1 MNTLHYVFTKGRQGV
16 LGIILACCVFSSA
29 SAGSFSDVPSSHP
42 QYKAIESLSSKG
54 IVRGY
59 KNGTFGPNTSVNRV
73 EALKMILEAS
83 QTEITTSSNKT
94 GFSDVP
100 TDQWFA
106 PFVATAKAKNI
117 VSGNGDTKTFSPA
130 RTVQKSEFLKM
141 ALLAFN
147 SDVSKHQG
155 KSLIANDVPQDAWFA
170 PYMSYART
178 LLIISPDSANRL
190 HPSKTL
196 TRAECAQILYQI
208 LILEQGGAVQKNLRL
223 AESELLSVLLSL
235 TEGSVSQARSHMDS
249 AVFYAELAIQ
259 KDPNQPVV
267 QAAYTITLALAD
279 LVSAYE
285 SGTQN
290 NLAEVKKYALLAK
303 EKAGQA
309 YVHSPATQP
318 IGKKIKQYADSL
330 LQQVQ

>member
-1 MNTLHYVFTKGRQGV
+1 MNTRNYFFKKGSRGII
-16 LGIILACCVFSSA
+16 GIILAWCIVSSA
-29 SAGSFSDVPSSHP
+29 SAVSFSDVPSSHP

-54 IVRGY
+54 VIRGY
-59 KNGTFGPNTSVNRV
+59 NDGTFGPNTSVNRV

-83 QTEITTSSNKT
+83 QTQVNPSNET

-100 TDQWFA
+100 SDQWFA
-106 PFVATAKAKNI
+106 PFVATARAKNI
-117 VSGNGDTKTFSPA
+117 VSGNGTTKTFSPA

-141 ALLAFN
+141 ALLAFG

-155 KSLIANDVPQDAWFA
+155 KSLIANDVPHDAWFA

-178 LLIISPDSANRL
+178 LLIISPDSGNLL

-223 AESELLSVLLSL
+223 TESELLSVLLSL
-235 TEGSVSQARSHMDS
+235 TDGSVSQARSHMNS
-249 AVFYAELAIQ
+249 AIFYAELAVQ

-285 SGTQN
+285 AGIQN
-290 NLAEVKKYALLAK
+290 TPKEVEKYALLAK

-330 LQQVQ
+330 LEQVQ